1 MTPTRGRPATHAGSR
16 SSAVSTMCAGT
27 PRFAATSRS
36 RFEFELFGL
45 PTTITTSTEAASAFT
60 ASCRFCVA

>member
-1 MTPTRGRPATHAGSR
+1 MY
-16 SSAVSTMCAGT
+16 AGT

-45 PTTITTSTEAASAFT
+45 PTTITTSTAGASTLT
-60 ASCRFCVA
+60 ASWRFCVA